1 MSRSSMLSIFI
12 VALTMFGFVHQAT
25 AKERQGAVT
34 FQVSLNAPADAKNV
48 KLWVPYPMS
57 DKNQDITVVS
67 VNGNY
72 VGMGVYREPKDGAS
86 ALYAEW
92 NAPAKDRTLTYTF
105 TIKRKE
111 AVARDFPKN
120 ELPLPAE
127 ELKQSLD
134 NSHLGDSE
142 KRVKEIAAEI
152 TKGKKT
158 ILEKSRA
165 VYDWVVDNMRRDPNV
180 KGCGTSDI
188 ERLLNEK
195 AGKCADIHSV
205 YIALCRAAGV
215 PARDVFGI
223 RMPKDKE
230 GDITKFQHC
239 WAEFYL
245 PGYGWVVVDPADVL
259 KFKLEKNPSPEELKA
274 KREYFFGAVDESRI
288 ALNSGEHIML
298 NPPQSGG
305 PFLYF
310 MYPYAEVDGKPL
322 NEDLFGFNIGYKI
335 TFKEI

>member
-1 MSRSSMLSIFI
+1 MSRRSMLSIFI
-12 VALTMFGFVHQAT
+12 AALTIFGFVHHAA
-25 AKERQGAVT
+25 AKERQGTVT
-34 FQVSLNAPADAKNV
+34 FQTSLNAPADAKNV
-48 KLWVPYPMS
+48 KLWIPYPIS
-57 DKNQDITVVS
+57 DKNQDITAVS
-67 VNGNY
+67 VYGNY
-72 VGMGVYREPKDGAS
+72 SGMGVYREPKGGAS

-111 AVARDFPKN
+111 VVTKNFPKK
-120 ELPLPAE
+120 ELPLSSE
-127 ELKQSLD
+127 ELRQYLD

-142 KRVKEIAAEI
+142 KRVKDIAAEI
-152 TKGKKT
+152 TKGKMT
-158 ILEKSRA
+158 ILEKSHA
-165 VYDWVVDNMRRDPNV
+165 VYDWVVDNMRRNPNV
-180 KGCGTSDI
+180 KGCGLCEI
-188 ERLLNEK
+188 ERLLTEK

-205 YIALCRAAGV
+205 YVALCRAAGV
-215 PARDVFGI
+215 PAREVYGI

-259 KFKLEKNPSPEELKA
+259 KFKLEQNPSPEELET

-288 ALNSGEHIML
+288 ALNSGGHIML
-298 NPPQSGG
+298 NPTQSGG

-310 MYPYAEVDGKPL
+310 MYPYAEVDGIPL
-322 NEDLFGFNIGYKI
+322 NEDLYGFNIGYKI
-335 TFKEI
+335 TFKEQ

>member
-1 MSRSSMLSIFI
+1 MIKSIAFLIFLMSA
-12 VALTMFGFVHQAT
+12 VVFGPVHRAD
-25 AKERQGAVT
+25 AKERQGSVT
-34 FQVSLNAPADAKNV
+34 LHVSLNAPADAKNV
-48 KLWVPYPMS
+48 KLWIPYPMS
-57 DKNQDITVVS
+57 ERNQDITGVS

-72 VGMGVYREPKDGAS
+72 ASMGVYKEPKDGVS
-86 ALYAEW
+86 SLYAEW
-92 NAPAKDRTLTYTF
+92 NAPAKDRTLTYSF

-111 AVARDFPKN
+111 VFTNNFPDK
-120 ELPLPAE
+120 ELPLSTE
-127 ELKQSLD
+127 EFRQYLD
-134 NSHLGDSE
+134 NSRLGSSE

-158 ILEKSRA
+158 VLEKSRA

-180 KGCGTSDI
+180 KGCGLCEI
-188 ERLLNEK
+188 ERLLSEK

-205 YIALCRAAGV
+205 YVALCRAAGV
-215 PARDVFGI
+215 PARDVYGI

-274 KREYFFGAVDESRI
+274 KREYFFGAVDENRI
-288 ALNSGEHIML
+288 AFNSGEHIML
-298 NPPQSGG
+298 NPQQSGG
-305 PFLYF
+305 PLLYF
-310 MYPYAEVDGKPL
+310 MYPYVEVDGNPL
-322 NEDLFGFNIGYKI
+322 NEDLCGFNIGYRI
-335 TFKEI
+335 TFKEQ